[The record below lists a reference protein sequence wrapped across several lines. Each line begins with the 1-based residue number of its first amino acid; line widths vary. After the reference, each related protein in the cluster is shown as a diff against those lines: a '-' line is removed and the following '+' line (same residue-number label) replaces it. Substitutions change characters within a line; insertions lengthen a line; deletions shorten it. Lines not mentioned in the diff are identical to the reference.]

1 MERSYRSSAAVL
13 GSGDVLNAFGAAS
26 LTPMRL
32 SQSFL
37 ALSMIALGVLGLIY
51 GDVAL
56 VWQHL
61 PIEHMPGARPI
72 AYVFALIEL
81 AAGIG
86 LLLRSW
92 AKPASTLL
100 VVFMLVWAVLL
111 KLPAVVVVPS
121 MEATWLGFG
130 EIAVI
135 LAGAWVLFAFQL
147 GDRGGLLRH
156 LAGRRGVRAARV
168 LFALSLPMIG
178 LSHFVYSEQTVAL
191 VPAWLPYPPGWAY
204 FTGACSIATCLA
216 VLFGVLPQLA
226 SRLEAAMLAIITA
239 LVWVPAIVAAPG
251 DRTAWTALAI
261 SAAIACGA
269 WVVADSYRSVPYAGR
284 SAR

>member
-1 MERSYRSSAAVL
+1 MERSYRSSGAVL
-13 GSGDVLNAFGAAS
+13 ASGDVLNSFGAAS
-26 LTPMRL
+26 LAPTRL
-32 SQSFL
+32 SQLFL

-61 PIEHMPGARPI
+61 PIQHMPGARPI
-72 AYVFALIEL
+72 AYAFALIEL
-81 AAGIG
+81 ATGIG

-100 VVFMLVWAVLL
+100 MVFMLVWVALL

-147 GDRGGLLRH
+147 GDRGGLLRY

-191 VPAWLPYPPGWAY
+191 VPAWLPYPLGWAY
-204 FTGACSIATCLA
+204 VTGACSIATCLA
-216 VLFGVLPQLA
+216 VLFGALPQLA
-226 SRLEAAMLAIITA
+226 SRLEATMLGIITA
-239 LVWVPAIVAAPG
+239 MVWVPAIVAAPG

-284 SAR
+284 SA

>member
-1 MERSYRSSAAVL
+1 MERSYQSSAAVL
-13 GSGDVLNAFGAAS
+13 ADGDALNSFGTAS
-26 LTPMRL
+26 LAPTRL

-61 PIEHMPGARPI
+61 PIEHMPGARPV
-72 AYVFALIEL
+72 AYAFALIEL

-86 LLLRSW
+86 LLLRSA
-92 AKPASTLL
+92 AKPASALL
-100 VVFMLVWAVLL
+100 VAFMLVWVVLL

-135 LAGAWVLFAFQL
+135 LAGAWVLLACLL
-147 GDRGGLLRH
+147 GDRGGVLH
-156 LAGRRGVRAARV
+156 YLAGRRGVRAARV

-191 VPAWLPYPPGWAY
+191 VPAWLPYPLGWAY
-204 FTGACSIATCLA
+204 VTGACSIATCLA

-226 SRLEAAMLAIITA
+226 ARLEAAMLAIITA
-239 LVWVPAIVAAPG
+239 LVWIPAIVATPT

-261 SAAIACGA
+261 SAAIASGA
-269 WVVADSYRSVPYAGR
+269 WVVADSYRSVR
-284 SAR
+284 